1 MLESPSLPWKAE
13 LPMPLLTSPFLL
25 VFRKAYIMAL
35 QETAFGLGD
44 GGVSLWPSTW
54 PSTFTRT
61 YASPLI
67 SATVV
72 FPFEPLLYR
81 ISNDIG

>member
-13 LPMPLLTSPFLL
+13 LLMPLLTSPFLL

-44 GGVSLWPSTW
+44 GGVPLWSFTW
-54 PSTFTRT
+54 PPTFSRT
-61 YASPLI
+61 YASPLF

-72 FPFEPLLYR
+72 FSFATF
-81 ISNDIG
+81 ISNLQ